1 MAIPPLVLK
10 IVADSSGV
18 KKGVAE
24 TNASVSGLKS
34 SVTQNAALIK
44 TALAGAVVAGFA
56 VAIKAAAD
64 LGESQNKANV
74 IFGES
79 VKSVNNFASSAAR
92 GFGLAKAEALEGA
105 SSFGAMFDSA
115 RIAEGASARMSVTM
129 AKLAG
134 DMASFNNQDPSEM
147 LERLRS
153 GLAGEAEPLRRF
165 GVFISEARV
174 ETEAYRLGLANVG
187 EELTDAQKIQARY
200 SIILADTTKQQ
211 GDFAR
216 TLGTSLPNQLRVL
229 RAEFINIAASIGQV
243 LLPAALEVVKV
254 FRALLGFLAENKEV
268 LAGLLAAFLAYKAL
282 AFLPTLLLS
291 IAAGFERIGAASVAS
306 GILKVAGGAELLAAA
321 LPAVAVSAT
330 IAATGFLLFK
340 SAIEA
345 TGHQTEVWANQFA
358 KQDLTLR
365 EAKAKLED
373 YNATIAEGNTRFT
386 SAREGLVAYIAALEK
401 SAGATD
407 ETSASTIKLA
417 DAHKKA
423 TEEAQAQRI
432 AELQLAGGFLGLIGA
447 ADQLQAAHKELN
459 ELQRKGKQGT
469 EAYRDATLSGLEAQ
483 LSLEQGLADYA
494 KELHDAGQ
502 TQRDV
507 MGTVRDLAKEFG
519 LQGKDLR
526 DLLADVRAYIGGLN
540 SIPSHVSTAVSIIT
554 TRETH
559 FGSRQHGGPVSAF
572 TPYIVGERGPEV
584 FVPRTSGTVV
594 ANGGGGGGGGGDI
607 VLQIDGREFAR
618 ITRDELH
625 RLGRRNVTA
634 GIP

>member
-24 TNASVSGLKS
+24 ANAGVSGFKS

-79 VKSVNNFASSAAR
+79 VKSVNAFASSAAE

-105 SSFGAMFDSA
+105 ASFGAMFDSA
-115 RIAEGASARMSVTM
+115 RLAEDESAKMSVTM
-129 AKLAG
+129 SQLAG

-174 ETEAYRLGLANVG
+174 QTEAYRLGLAQVG

-200 SIILADTTKQQ
+200 SIILKDTTKQQ

-216 TLGTSLPNQLRVL
+216 TLGESLPNQLRVL

-254 FRALLGFLAENKEV
+254 FRALLGFLADNKQV
-268 LAGLLAAFLAYKAL
+268 VAALLAAFLAYKAL
-282 AFLPTLLLS
+282 TFLPPLLLS
-291 IAAGFERIGAASVAS
+291 IAGGLEAIGAAGAS
-306 GILKVAGGAELLAAA
+306 TAILGLAARLSA
-321 LPAVAVSAT
+321 IGVSAT
-330 IAATGFLLFK
+330 AAGVGALYL
-340 SAIEA
+340 A
-345 TGHQTEVWANQFA
+345 TSVETANQSVSKLRPIDSYTA
-358 KQDLTLR
+358 AQIKAQLATVKVGDSIVGVNQELGRLQD
-365 EAKAKLED
+365 AYQA
-373 YNATIAEGNTRFT
+373 A
-386 SAREGLVAYIAALEK
+386 ARPVVELKENVHDMGTA
-401 SAGATD
+401 
-407 ETSASTIKLA
+407 A
-417 DAHKKA
+417 DATA
-423 TEEAQAQRI
+423 EEIRNLRN
-432 AELQLAGGFLGLIGA
+432 ETLQLAGGFLGLIGA
-447 ADQLQAAHKELN
+447 ADQVQAAQKEVN
-459 ELQRKGKQGT
+459 ELQRKGKTGT
-469 EAYRDATLSGLEAQ
+469 EEYRDAVLAGLQAQ
-483 LSLEQGLADYA
+483 FSLTEGMKDYA
-494 KELHDAGQ
+494 AKLHETGVP
-502 TQRDV
+502 QRDV
-507 MGTVRDLAKEFG
+507 IGQVKDLAREFGLEDEAVRDLIAS
-519 LQGKDLR
+519 
-526 DLLADVRAYIGGLN
+526 VREHISGLN
-540 SIPSHVSTAVSIIT
+540 KIPSDVQT
-554 TRETH
+554 TVTTTFQIEGTRTVA
-559 FGSRQHGGPVSAF
+559 RQHGGPVSAF
-572 TPYIVGERGPEV
+572 RPYIVGERGPEL
-584 FVPRTSGTVV
+584 FVPSTSGRIV
-594 ANGGGGGGGGGDI
+594 ANGSGAGGVGGGGGDI